1 MDPCGFSGAKPTD
14 PHRCNSCIRTTRR
27 RNFLNEEKSARLEL
41 FAATEGGSSFWGSE
55 ITQQGAHQT
64 LLRIKDG
71 FYRSS
76 KAEKT
81 LAQLNP
87 GGAAALLEC
96 IESAGG
102 VFITPGDESWPQQ
115 LDDLATPPI
124 GLVVKGKVDS
134 LKARSIAI
142 VGTRNPTP
150 YGARIA
156 SDFAAGFVDREWS
169 IISGGAYGIDT
180 HAHKGA
186 LIAEGITIAVI
197 ASGIDINYPAG
208 NERLFTEIAELG
220 AIVSEVMPGTPAFP
234 SRFLTRN
241 RIIAALSMSTLVVEA
256 AFRSGSLR
264 TARDAA
270 ELMRPV
276 MAIPGPINSPTSEG
290 THRLIGERAAEIVTS
305 VSDAVELISSL
316 EQLV

>member
-1 MDPCGFSGAKPTD
+1 MNP
-14 PHRCNSCIRTTRR
+14 
-27 RNFLNEEKSARLEL
+27 EKAARLEL
-41 FAATEGGSSFWGSE
+41 FAAIEGGSTFWTSE
-55 ITQQGAHQT
+55 IASQGVIQT
-64 LLRIKDG
+64 LHSIKDG

-76 KAEKT
+76 KGEKT
-81 LAQLNP
+81 LSQIHP
-87 GGAAALLEC
+87 GGADELVTL
-96 IESAGG
+96 IDNAGG
-102 VFITPGDESWPQQ
+102 SFLTPEDLGWPNQ
-115 LDDLATPPI
+115 LNDLAAMPI
-124 GLVVKGKVDS
+124 GLIVKGRVECLS
-134 LKARSIAI
+134 QRSIAI

-156 SDFAAGFVDREWS
+156 SDFAAGFVDREWL
-169 IISGGAYGIDT
+169 IVSGGAYGIDT

-186 LIAEGITIAVI
+186 LIAEGVTIAVI
-197 ASGIDINYPAG
+197 ASGIDIIYPAG
-208 NERLFTEIAELG
+208 NERLFSEIAELG

-241 RIIAALSMSTLVVEA
+241 RIIAALSKSTLVVEA

-270 ELMRPV
+270 ELLRPV

-305 VSDAVELISSL
+305 VADAIELISSL
-316 EQLV
+316 EDSFR

>member
-1 MDPCGFSGAKPTD
+1 MNP
-14 PHRCNSCIRTTRR
+14 
-27 RNFLNEEKSARLEL
+27 EKSARLEL
-41 FAATEGGSSFWGSE
+41 FAAIEGGSNFWTSE
-55 ITQQGAHQT
+55 IASQGAIQVLHS
-64 LLRIKDG
+64 IKDG

-76 KAEKT
+76 KGEKT
-81 LAQLNP
+81 LSQIHP
-87 GGAAALLEC
+87 GGVDALSAL
-96 IESAGG
+96 IDSAGG
-102 VFITPGDESWPQQ
+102 MFITPEDLEWPPQIN
-115 LDDLATPPI
+115 DLAASPI
-124 GLVVKGKVDS
+124 GLIVKGKTECLS
-134 LKARSIAI
+134 QRSIAI

-156 SDFAAGFVDREWS
+156 SDFAAGFVDREWLVV
-169 IISGGAYGIDT
+169 SGGAYGIDT

-186 LIAEGITIAVI
+186 LIAEGVTIAVI

-208 NERLFTEIAELG
+208 NERLFAEIADLG

-241 RIIAALSMSTLVVEA
+241 RIIAALSKSTLVVEA

-270 ELMRPV
+270 ELLRPV

-305 VSDAVELISSL
+305 VADAVELISSL
-316 EQLV
+316 EDSFR

>member
-1 MDPCGFSGAKPTD
+1 M
-14 PHRCNSCIRTTRR
+14 NS
-27 RNFLNEEKSARLEL
+27 EKAARLEL
-41 FAATEGGSSFWGSE
+41 FAAIECGNTFWGSE
-55 ITQQGAHQT
+55 IALLGAEET
-64 LLRIKDG
+64 LARIKDG

-76 KAEKT
+76 KAEKA
-81 LAQLNP
+81 LSHLDPDGAPALLAKIHNAGGEFIVPSDQSWPAQLN
-87 GGAAALLEC
+87 
-96 IESAGG
+96 
-102 VFITPGDESWPQQ
+102 
-115 LDDLATPPI
+115 DLATPPI
-124 GLVVKGKVDS
+124 GLVVKGKLDALHS
-134 LKARSIAI
+134 RSIAI

-169 IISGGAYGIDT
+169 VVSGGAYGIDT

-186 LIAEGITIAVI
+186 LIAEGLTIAVI

-241 RIIAALSMSTLVVEA
+241 RIIAALSVSTLVVEA

-305 VSDAVELISSL
+305 VHDAVELISSL
-316 EQLV
+316 ELLV

>member
-1 MDPCGFSGAKPTD
+1 MNP
-14 PHRCNSCIRTTRR
+14 
-27 RNFLNEEKSARLEL
+27 EKAARLEL
-41 FAATEGGSSFWGSE
+41 FAAIEGGSTFWTSE
-55 ITQQGAHQT
+55 IASQGVIQT
-64 LLRIKDG
+64 LHSIKDG

-76 KAEKT
+76 KGEKT
-81 LAQLNP
+81 LSQIHP
-87 GGAAALLEC
+87 GGADELLSL
-96 IESAGG
+96 IDNAGG
-102 VFITPGDESWPQQ
+102 SFLTPEDLGWPNQ
-115 LDDLATPPI
+115 LNDLAAMPV
-124 GLVVKGKVDS
+124 GLIVKGRVECLS
-134 LKARSIAI
+134 QRSIAI

-156 SDFAAGFVDREWS
+156 SDFAAGFVDREWL
-169 IISGGAYGIDT
+169 IVSGGAYGIDT

-186 LIAEGITIAVI
+186 LIAEGVTIAVI
-197 ASGIDINYPAG
+197 ASGVDINYPAG
-208 NERLFTEIAELG
+208 NERLFSEIAELG

-241 RIIAALSMSTLVVEA
+241 RIIAALSKSTLVVEA

-270 ELMRPV
+270 ELLRPV

-305 VSDAVELISSL
+305 VADAIELISSL
-316 EQLV
+316 EDSFR

>member
-1 MDPCGFSGAKPTD
+1 VNP
-14 PHRCNSCIRTTRR
+14 
-27 RNFLNEEKSARLEL
+27 EKAARLEL
-41 FAATEGGSSFWGSE
+41 FAAIEGGSTFWTSE
-55 ITQQGAHQT
+55 IASQGVIQT
-64 LLRIKDG
+64 LHSIKDG

-76 KAEKT
+76 KGEKT
-81 LAQLNP
+81 LSQIHPGGVDELVTLIDNAGGSFLTPEDLGWPTQLN
-87 GGAAALLEC
+87 
-96 IESAGG
+96 
-102 VFITPGDESWPQQ
+102 
-115 LDDLATPPI
+115 DLAAMPI
-124 GLVVKGKVDS
+124 GLIVKGRVECLS
-134 LKARSIAI
+134 QRSIAI

-156 SDFAAGFVDREWS
+156 SDFAAGFVDREWL
-169 IISGGAYGIDT
+169 IVSGGAYGIDT

-186 LIAEGITIAVI
+186 LIAEGVTIAVI
-197 ASGIDINYPAG
+197 ASGVDINYPAG
-208 NERLFTEIAELG
+208 NERLFSEIAELG

-241 RIIAALSMSTLVVEA
+241 RIIAALSKSTLVVEA

-270 ELMRPV
+270 ELLRPV

-305 VSDAVELISSL
+305 VADAIELISSL
-316 EQLV
+316 EDSFR

>member
-1 MDPCGFSGAKPTD
+1 VNT
-14 PHRCNSCIRTTRR
+14 
-27 RNFLNEEKSARLEL
+27 EKAARLEL
-41 FAATEGGSSFWGSE
+41 FAAIEGGSAFWTSE
-55 ITQQGAHQT
+55 IRTLGALQT
-64 LLRIKDG
+64 LQLIKDG

-76 KAEKT
+76 RGEKT
-81 LAQLNP
+81 LPQINP
-87 GGAAALLEC
+87 GGAEAHSAV
-96 IESAGG
+96 IEGAGG
-102 VFITPGDESWPQQ
+102 YFLTPDDPQWPP
-115 LDDLATPPI
+115 LLNDLAAAPI
-124 GLVVKGKVDS
+124 GLIVKGKIES
-134 LKARSIAI
+134 LSERSIAI

-156 SDFAAGFVDREWS
+156 SDFAAGFVDREWL
-169 IISGGAYGIDT
+169 IVSGGAYGIDT

-186 LIAEGITIAVI
+186 LIAEGVTIAVI

-208 NERLFTEIAELG
+208 NERLFAEIAELG

-241 RIIAALSMSTLVVEA
+241 RIIAALSVSTLVVEA

-305 VSDAVELISSL
+305 VADAVELISSL
-316 EQLV
+316 EDSFR

>member
-1 MDPCGFSGAKPTD
+1 MNP
-14 PHRCNSCIRTTRR
+14 
-27 RNFLNEEKSARLEL
+27 EKAARLEL
-41 FAATEGGSSFWGSE
+41 FAAIEGGSTFWTSE
-55 ITQQGAHQT
+55 IASQGVIQT
-64 LLRIKDG
+64 LHSIKDG

-76 KAEKT
+76 KGEKT
-81 LAQLNP
+81 LSQIHP
-87 GGAAALLEC
+87 GGADELVTL
-96 IESAGG
+96 IDNAGG
-102 VFITPGDESWPQQ
+102 SFLTPEDLGWPNQ
-115 LDDLATPPI
+115 LNDLAAMPV
-124 GLVVKGKVDS
+124 GLIVKGRVECLS
-134 LKARSIAI
+134 QRSIAI

-156 SDFAAGFVDREWS
+156 SDFAAGFVDREWL
-169 IISGGAYGIDT
+169 IVSGGAYGIDT

-186 LIAEGITIAVI
+186 LIAEGVTIAVI

-208 NERLFTEIAELG
+208 NERLFSEIAELG

-241 RIIAALSMSTLVVEA
+241 RIIAALSKSTLVVEA

-270 ELMRPV
+270 ELLRPV

-305 VSDAVELISSL
+305 VADAIELISSL
-316 EQLV
+316 EDSFR

>member
-1 MDPCGFSGAKPTD
+1 M
-14 PHRCNSCIRTTRR
+14 NS
-27 RNFLNEEKSARLEL
+27 EKAARLEL
-41 FAATEGGSSFWGSE
+41 FAAIECGNTFWGSE
-55 ITQQGAHQT
+55 IALLGAEET
-64 LLRIKDG
+64 LARIKDG

-76 KAEKT
+76 KAEKA
-81 LAQLNP
+81 LSHLDPDGAPALLEKIHNAGGEFIVPSDQPWPAQLN
-87 GGAAALLEC
+87 
-96 IESAGG
+96 
-102 VFITPGDESWPQQ
+102 
-115 LDDLATPPI
+115 DLATPPI
-124 GLVVKGKVDS
+124 GLVVKGKLDALHS
-134 LKARSIAI
+134 RSIAI

-169 IISGGAYGIDT
+169 VVSGGAYGIDT

-186 LIAEGITIAVI
+186 LIAEGLTIAVI

-241 RIIAALSMSTLVVEA
+241 RIIAALSVSTLVVEA

-305 VSDAVELISSL
+305 VHDAVELISSL
-316 EQLV
+316 ELLV